1 MTARNDAT
9 QRSQTPNE
17 VVMSKFK
24 PGGKAFVSEVSKPRS
39 TKSGTL
45 RRLTE
50 AQRKGKIGQELDEL
64 SEL

>member
-1 MTARNDAT
+1 
-9 QRSQTPNE
+9 
-17 VVMSKFK
+17 MSKFK
-24 PGGKAFVSEVSKPRS
+24 PSDKPRN

-64 SEL
+64 SELQLHVKKEYQIIGEEVLVEKKDS

>member
-1 MTARNDAT
+1 VTARNDAT

-24 PGGKAFVSEVSKPRS
+24 PSDKPRN

-64 SEL
+64 SELQLHVKKE